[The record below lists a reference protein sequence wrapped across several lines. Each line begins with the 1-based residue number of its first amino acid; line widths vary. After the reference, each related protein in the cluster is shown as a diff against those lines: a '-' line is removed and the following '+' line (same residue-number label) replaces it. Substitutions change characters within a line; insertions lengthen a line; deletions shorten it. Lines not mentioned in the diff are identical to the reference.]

1 MTQPKPPVVARPT
14 ENAEQAILGVLLTN
28 PPTWDIVSDK
38 LAANNFLVSEN
49 RLIYLAMKSL
59 AKRNAGIDIFTVDA
73 ELRDLKLWENTE
85 SLAYLGQLATNNA
98 GPANVL
104 TYVSYLLKHGTIQNL
119 KQAAGEILNLTEQ
132 NLEPSE
138 MIDKA
143 DALILEI
150 ESSSVRGGG
159 PQPIINI
166 VRELLDSLDIDQ
178 EAPLS
183 TGFAELD
190 KMMEGG
196 MRPGELIVIAGRPG
210 QGKTTLG
217 INIATHVATM
227 QENKG
232 VLIFSMEMTPR
243 SLVERMF
250 LSMAQVNFR
259 QLRGKPLSEYDVLRI
274 GNAAQRLDN
283 NHIRIDGAPRLTP
296 AEIRA
301 RARRDMREFKN
312 LSLIVVDYV
321 QMMRADTK
329 YDNRANEI
337 GECSGSLKALAKEL
351 NIPVIALAQLNRNS
365 VAKGVDVRK
374 PNMADLKDSG
384 SIEQDADLVALIHRE
399 ETYKETSENRGLAE
413 IIIDK
418 QRNGITGNFTLVFDG
433 ANNRFL
439 NYKNYVA

>member
-1 MTQPKPPVVARPT
+1 MTQPKLPAVARPT

-73 ELRDLKLWENTE
+73 ELRDLKLWDNTGC
-85 SLAYLGQLATNNA
+85 LAYLGQLATNNA